1 MISFISADFPRPTD
15 GLLSIWKLDEGSTHM
30 SPRWI
35 DIDPPSMEGVL
46 FHTSSP
52 GILVSIEVLH
62 LCISITLY
70 SIMADTKGTFL
81 VEESQSQS
89 SCLIPAAEPS
99 SFDADP
105 REIVWGNLL
114 L

>member
-1 MISFISADFPRPTD
+1 MVE
-15 GLLSIWKLDEGSTHM
+15 LDEVRNM

-52 GILVSIEVLH
+52 HILVSIEVLH

-89 SCLIPAAEPS
+89 SCLIAAAEH
-99 SFDADP
+99 SFDSDP

>member
-1 MISFISADFPRPTD
+1 MVHMVE
-15 GLLSIWKLDEGSTHM
+15 LDEEYVASMDRYRST
-30 SPRWI
+30 I
-35 DIDPPSMEGVL
+35 DGDGVL

-52 GILVSIEVLH
+52 RILVSIEVLH

-70 SIMADTKGTFL
+70 TRMAAPKGTFL

-89 SCLIPAAEPS
+89 SCLIAAAEPS
-99 SFDADP
+99 FDSDP
-105 REIVWGNLL
+105 REIFWGNLL

>member
-1 MISFISADFPRPTD
+1 MDRYRSIID
-15 GLLSIWKLDEGSTHM
+15 GV
-30 SPRWI
+30 
-35 DIDPPSMEGVL
+35 GVL

-52 GILVSIEVLH
+52 RILVSIEVLL

-70 SIMADTKGTFL
+70 SIIMAAPKGTFL

-89 SCLIPAAEPS
+89 SCLIAAAEPS